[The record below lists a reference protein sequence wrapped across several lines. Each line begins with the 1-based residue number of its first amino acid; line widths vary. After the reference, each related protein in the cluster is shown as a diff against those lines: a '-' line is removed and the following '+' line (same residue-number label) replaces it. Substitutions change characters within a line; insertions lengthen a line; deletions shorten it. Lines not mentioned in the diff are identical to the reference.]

1 MSFGSGNIT
10 VANNSCFNNYID
22 PYNQAAWRGCIDDVN
37 GYGNTFINNIA
48 VAVPAAHATCAYYT
62 TPYAMWNSAVLDAPV
77 QTPYDTWSNNITD
90 MSGTG
95 CNGEVAIF
103 NGDAP
108 FSATANKESTNPMW
122 INVDNTS
129 FGSETKQ
136 PVHMN
141 FALQPGSPAIGYG
154 LTERYLP
161 AQSVDVGACSSTFAV
176 CP

>member
-1 MSFGSGNIT
+1 MDTFLASRGNIQNYTNPTLIAFNVTYNNGGGGVHVFGSGNIT

-90 MSGTG
+90 MIGTG
-95 CNGEVAIF
+95 CNGEVAILMVMPLL
-103 NGDAP
+103 AP
-108 FSATANKESTNPMW
+108 RQTRRAQTQC
-122 INVDNTS
+122 
-129 FGSETKQ
+129 GS
-136 PVHMN
+136 M
-141 FALQPGSPAIGYG
+141 
-154 LTERYLP
+154 LTILLLGQKLNSRYI
-161 AQSVDVGACSSTFAV
+161 
-176 CP
+176 